1 MGVALINN
9 RIVNKESINDWIC
22 KVKSKKMSL
31 RRQKR
36 KNLFMEAI
44 LTHALSKAEVQ
55 LKCKQQQRLQRW
67 RSIKATVTHIEFPN
81 KSASAIILDNRTC
94 EELDSLN
101 QFMSQLK
108 DIKFPVER

>member
-9 RIVNKESINDWIC
+9 RTVNKESINDWIS
-22 KVKSKKMSL
+22 KVKCKKMSL
-31 RRQKR
+31 KRQKR

-44 LTHALSKAEVQ
+44 LTHALYKAEIE
-55 LKCKQQQRLQRW
+55 LKSKQQQRLQRW
-67 RSIKATVTHIEFPN
+67 RSIKANVTHVDFRNQSSPVHV
-81 KSASAIILDNRTC
+81 LDC
-94 EELDSLN
+94 EELYSLN